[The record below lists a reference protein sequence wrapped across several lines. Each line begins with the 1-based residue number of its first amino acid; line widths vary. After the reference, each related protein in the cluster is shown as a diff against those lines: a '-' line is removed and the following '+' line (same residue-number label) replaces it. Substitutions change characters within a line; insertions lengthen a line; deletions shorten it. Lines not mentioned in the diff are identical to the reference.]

1 MSGAYFTQITICSL
15 QSAVC
20 TIREAPFKKNL
31 PLYLGIVQIALT
43 PPRSVKQALWETFY
57 ATKHLDKR
65 FDPSKVKNIKYAP
78 YYPGNHQRHHSQ
90 PPSPNGNAQI
100 DGALLRGFS
109 LPSLQHVGHNTQT
122 PPQQL
127 VSWCNKDKNVF
138 CCRKRWYN
146 CFLLQNMDDR
156 VVSCCKKD
164 QDQRNFNHGNHQQKL
179 LIRSTGRR
187 GRTVERPK

>member
-78 YYPGNHQRHHSQ
+78 YYPGNHHRHL
-90 PPSPNGNAQI
+90 PP
-100 DGALLRGFS
+100 
-109 LPSLQHVGHNTQT
+109 
-122 PPQQL
+122 PPQ
-127 VSWCNKDKNVF
+127 
-138 CCRKRWYN
+138 
-146 CFLLQNMDDR
+146 
-156 VVSCCKKD
+156 
-164 QDQRNFNHGNHQQKL
+164 
-179 LIRSTGRR
+179 TGM
-187 GRTVERPK
+187 PK